1 LLLITDNS
9 RLWNSFFIRRKSPL
23 QAGDISCYNG
33 EGIVKN
39 TFAFLYKINSLAM
52 NKVLLFAFG
61 IILLNSCNFF
71 QKKKNVAGPEEKQKM
86 MEADRA
92 FSKMSVEKGMKTAF
106 LEYIDS
112 NGVLLRPNQLPIVGA
127 DAIDYLIQI
136 NDTLFTMQWEPKYG
150 AIAQSGELGYTY
162 GLYALKSSARDTT
175 LYGTYVSIWKKQADG
190 SWKFVLDSGNEG
202 VGEAKE

>member
-1 LLLITDNS
+1 
-9 RLWNSFFIRRKSPL
+9 
-23 QAGDISCYNG
+23 
-33 EGIVKN
+33 
-39 TFAFLYKINSLAM
+39 M
-52 NKVLLFAFG
+52 NKVLLFAAVMVSMG
-61 IILLNSCNFF
+61 SCNLF
-71 QKKKNVAGPEEKQKM
+71 QNKKVVAGPNEKQKM
-86 MEADRA
+86 MDNDRA
-92 FSKMSVEKGMKTAF
+92 FSALSKAKGMKNAF

-136 NDTLFTMQWEPKYG
+136 NDSSYTMQWEPKGG

-162 GLYALKSSARDTT
+162 GLYAVKPSSKDTT

-202 VGEAKE
+202 VGEEE